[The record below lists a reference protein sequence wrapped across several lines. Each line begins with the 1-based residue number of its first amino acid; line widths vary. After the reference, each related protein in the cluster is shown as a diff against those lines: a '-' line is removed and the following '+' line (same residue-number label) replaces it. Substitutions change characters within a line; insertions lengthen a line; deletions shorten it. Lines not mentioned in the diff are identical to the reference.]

1 MCKPLPIIHEDT
13 DSLKQRVQHEH
24 NGRRQPR
31 LQMLYWLACGQAQ
44 TRLGVAQLRGVH
56 RVARV
61 FAGILDRLIQEYR
74 QAPVK
79 HADDRGVPAENN
91 LAERDLRPTD
101 IARKVS
107 FGCQSDAGAHT
118 RGVLMSVLHTLKERQ
133 VDMVAGLKAVLDLLA
148 VDIQQD
154 PFPFLFPEAPT

>member
-24 NGRRQPR
+24 NGRKKPR

-44 TRLGVAQLRGVH
+44 TRLGVAQLLGVH

-74 QAPVK
+74 RAPVK
-79 HADDRGVPAENN
+79 HADDRRVPAENN
-91 LAERDLRPTD
+91 LAERDLQPTV

-107 FGCQSDAGAHT
+107 FGCHRMPGRIRAAC
-118 RGVLMSVLHTLKERQ
+118 
-133 VDMVAGLKAVLDLLA
+133 
-148 VDIQQD
+148 
-154 PFPFLFPEAPT
+154 